1 MALRQG
7 PEPFQWLPHQW
18 PPALLQLGSV
28 RPFAPSPYGTGCQVR
43 LRGPTPYSVISVLH
57 LRSISNS
64 PIPHHHAITHHLRSN
79 N

>member
-1 MALRQG
+1 
-7 PEPFQWLPHQW
+7 HCY
-18 PPALLQLGSV
+18 
-28 RPFAPSPYGTGCQVR
+28 APCLNSEVR

-64 PIPHHHAITHHLRSN
+64 PIPHHHAIAHHLRSN